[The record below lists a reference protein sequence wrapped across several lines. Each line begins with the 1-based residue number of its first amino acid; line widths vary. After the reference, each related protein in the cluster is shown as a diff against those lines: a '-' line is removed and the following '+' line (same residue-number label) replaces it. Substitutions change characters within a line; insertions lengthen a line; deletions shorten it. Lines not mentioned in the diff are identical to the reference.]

1 MKWEKLAIWAGGV
14 LFGTAGIRILS
25 SEDAKCVYT
34 HVTAAAKRCNDY
46 VMKTVTTIRENC
58 GDICADAD
66 EINEA
71 RAREKEERE
80 IADARAKVEAYEC
93 KAQEAAAETV

>member
-1 MKWEKLAIWAGGV
+1 
-14 LFGTAGIRILS
+14 
-25 SEDAKCVYT
+25 
-34 HVTAAAKRCNDY
+34 
-46 VMKTVTTIRENC
+46 MKTVTTIRENC

>member
-1 MKWEKLAIWAGGV
+1 MKWGRLAIWAGGV

-25 SEDAKCVYT
+25 SEDAKCLYT
-34 HVTAAAKRCNDY
+34 HVTAAVKRCNSC
-46 VMKTVTTIRENC
+46 VMETADKIRENC

-71 RAREKEERE
+71 RARAREERE
-80 IADARAKVEAYEC
+80 IADARAKIEAYEC
-93 KAQEAAAETV
+93 KDEEAQEV